1 MSSRRY
7 ELPPT
12 VLMMTIVL
20 GCDWQTLGSIK
31 GLRRIGLGSEAK
43 VGASEILFKVVD
55 VEEDDV
61 EVVEDAV
68 DEVDI
73 FVVMLEVD
81 AREDD
86 FFEGVVTIFK
96 TDFVSSRLTRDSDFL
111 AFFSILSRISSQ
123 GS

>member
-1 MSSRRY
+1 M
-7 ELPPT
+7 
-12 VLMMTIVL
+12 
-20 GCDWQTLGSIK
+20 
-31 GLRRIGLGSEAK
+31 GSEAK

-111 AFFSILSRISSQ
+111 AFVSILSRISSQ